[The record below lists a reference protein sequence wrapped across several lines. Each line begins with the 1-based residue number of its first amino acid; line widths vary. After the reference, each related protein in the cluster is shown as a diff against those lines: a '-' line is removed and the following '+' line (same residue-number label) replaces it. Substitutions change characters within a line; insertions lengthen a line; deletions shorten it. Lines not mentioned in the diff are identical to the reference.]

1 MKQLKSSKLN
11 RKKKANIPLRRK
23 IALFYNRMMMI
34 IKIMLMLFIPFFLFT
49 NYFNEVKQEII
60 QNIYELAAE
69 YGFRLE
75 NVLIEGQYN
84 TKEEDILNT
93 LNADKGTPIFAINMN
108 LIMNHLRRNPWIKN
122 IAIIERRLPNTIYIR
137 ISERIPI
144 AIWQINGQIFLIDED
159 GYKITNN
166 IDNFS
171 NLLHVVGSD
180 ANIYTS
186 KLILDLANYPD
197 FAKKVVSAVRYGE
210 RRWDLNLEQAIIV
223 KMPEVNFKQALDY
236 LVKLH
241 KKNLLF
247 NQNYKIIDLR
257 DSNKLYIEKY

>member
-1 MKQLKSSKLN
+1 MKQTKSSKIN
-11 RKKKANIPLRRK
+11 RKKNNIPLRRK

-34 IKIMLMLFIPFFLFT
+34 IKIMLVIFIPFFLFT
-49 NYFNEVKQEII
+49 NYFDEVKQEII
-60 QNIYELAAE
+60 QNIYELAADV
-69 YGFRLE
+69 GFKLE
-75 NVLIEGQYN
+75 NILIEGQYN
-84 TKEEDILNT
+84 TKEEDILNS
-93 LNADKGTPIFAINMN
+93 LNADKGTPIFAINID
-108 LIMNHLRRNPWIKN
+108 LIASHLQNNPWVKN

-137 ISERIPI
+137 LIERIPI

-186 KLILDLANYPD
+186 KLISDLANYPD
-197 FAKKVVSAVRYGE
+197 LAKKVVSAVRYGE

-223 KMPEVNFKQALDY
+223 KMPEINFKRALDY
-236 LVKLH
+236 LAELH
-241 KKNLLF
+241 KKNILF